1 MNKQTE
7 ALKLALSTLANARDW
22 VGNDP
27 EGRWDEDEMYDELCN
42 MVKFVS
48 EALADSALDRMA
60 ENARELGLDY
70 EPAQKDYKAFYDGKK
85 WYSVEVEPP
94 CKTGSQCTSK
104 CQQCEHPAQ
113 QQEPVA
119 WRWTESNGQHWFD
132 WRTDWTHHDRA
143 KAMGFAIEYAYTSPP
158 QRKPLTDEEILDMA
172 RTFGAQPWPPGSC
185 VAFARAIEA
194 KLKENT

>member
-1 MNKQTE
+1 MSKKDE